1 MILHARGETNR
12 CGHEKRRQNTESPR
26 EIEDLHQGGEH
37 RKLKIEIQASITRD
51 RTVHESDMVALM
63 TNGLA
68 RQREQTKTRESKEAL
83 KEGREH
89 QRADAAT
96 GRLLLEKRQT

>member
-51 RTVHESDMVALM
+51 RTVHESTDDQRTCKAER
-63 TNGLA
+63 TDEDT
-68 RQREQTKTRESKEAL
+68 REQESF
-83 KEGREH
+83 EGGAR
-89 QRADAAT
+89 T
-96 GRLLLEKRQT
+96 PKS